1 MPLSTGGPASS
12 RTFDARMMKR
22 ALKKMPSSQA
32 ADVRSLAIMLDERTE
47 MGYYAALDLLALMG
61 LFFSRTDST

>member
-22 ALKKMPSSQA
+22 ALDNMPSSQA
-32 ADVRSLAIMLDERTE
+32 AEVRSLAVMLDERTQ
-47 MGYYAALDLLALMG
+47 MGYYAALDFIASLG
-61 LFFSRTDST
+61 LYFSRTKST